1 MVGSRFIHDCLIN
14 LLTSKLVYTVHWEFS
29 IAQALHIS
37 LVSESIS
44 RWSIAVKANLRPFK
58 RDVLKWPIPVTAR
71 WHCADSCYY
80 LPIESTLFIHLLPH
94 QIPLF
99 TTSLIL
105 LSVIHQHTEHAW
117 NGWSF
122 ASERA
127 LLLYIVSDLD
137 VFSRFTL
144 WTYIETTSSKSICWS
159 LFEMCSFCSLLITSV
174 CPWECGVVSDCVWL
188 CFCLQDPAATSS
200 LEAETGTREPESVAI
215 NYKPSPLQVK
225 IGKPLSHS
233 SSDLTKT
240 PYRHQCNLSI
250 CV

>member
-1 MVGSRFIHDCLIN
+1 MLSFLFELHFLNSLKYLFNINLIIILVGSLFINDCLIN

-29 IAQALHIS
+29 TAQALHIS

-44 RWSIAVKANLRPFK
+44 HWSIAVKANLRPFK
-58 RDVLKWPIPVTAR
+58 RDVLKWPIPVTAW

-80 LPIESTLFIHLLPH
+80 LPIESTLFIHPLPH
-94 QIPLF
+94 QTPLF

-117 NGWSF
+117 NGRSF

-144 WTYIETTSSKSICWS
+144 WTYFETTSSKSIC
-159 LFEMCSFCSLLITSV
+159 LSLLEMFSFAH
-174 CPWECGVVSDCVWL
+174 CWLLASALGNVVLYLIVYDYVFVSRI
-188 CFCLQDPAATSS
+188 LQQ
-200 LEAETGTREPESVAI
+200 R
-215 NYKPSPLQVK
+215 PLQRLK
-225 IGKPLSHS
+225 RGRENQSQSLSTTS
-233 SSDLTKT
+233 PPRCKW
-240 PYRHQCNLSI
+240 R
-250 CV
+250 